1 MKKKNYIFL
10 IILYAVVFP
19 AIANACPLC
28 QGGGTTKDTITVYK
42 GITLF
47 LALLPIL
54 GAGGIF
60 WWIKRQYNRTT
71 PSEE

>member
-1 MKKKNYIFL
+1 MKTRS
-10 IILYAVVFP
+10 IISAFIVL
-19 AIANACPLC
+19 AIVLFSIEANACPLC
-28 QGGGTTKDTITVYK
+28 QGGAAKDTAFAYK

-60 WWIKRQYNRTT
+60 YWIKIKSNKIKDN
-71 PSEE
+71 